1 MQSGDLCPEQTGFL
15 LSHDTSLNPP
25 STQHLSQNFCFG
37 EIGPLCG
44 VTKVPLP
51 SFLATPLPHP
61 LVKLVNK
68 DLEGVMLR
76 PDIGCGGQ

>member
-1 MQSGDLCPEQTGFL
+1 MQSGDLCPELTGFL
-15 LSHDTSLNPP
+15 LSHDTGSNPP
-25 STQHLSQNFCFG
+25 STQHLSQNFCSG
-37 EIGPLCG
+37 KIGPPYG

-61 LVKLVNK
+61 SVKLTSK

-76 PDIGCGGQ
+76 ADVGCGGQ